1 VHQQDHPK
9 EYVRLHQE
17 REALSLQHEL
27 QVAKGDLKDDLDTQ
41 VAVAEFEAS
50 KKINKISE
58 EHFSAKISAATVN
71 GDFKQLKKARAE
83 LKTIL
88 GEGTQI
94 AKNLENQKNEIKENR
109 DTVTQQLKAQF
120 PKLFVPSP
128 PTATDWNSEESKSV
142 ESSEEDIESHEEKN

>member
-50 KKINKISE
+50 KKLTKYRKSTLVPK
-58 EHFSAKISAATVN
+58 F
-71 GDFKQLKKARAE
+71 L
-83 LKTIL
+83 L
-88 GEGTQI
+88 
-94 AKNLENQKNEIKENR
+94 
-109 DTVTQQLKAQF
+109 QQLMGT
-120 PKLFVPSP
+120 S
-128 PTATDWNSEESKSV
+128 NS
-142 ESSEEDIESHEEKN
+142 